1 MHGNLLVVQSRL
13 AVSEKEVMFPG
24 KTDHSPSS
32 LSALINLFHSF
43 CFLFV
48 CFLFQ
53 EKNCLSFAF
62 GDINPQS
69 HHNDNVETLP
79 MSLKCSSL
87 LPGPTCNTN
96 MM

>member
-13 AVSEKEVMFPG
+13 AVSEMEVMFPG

-32 LSALINLFHSF
+32 LSALMDMFHNF

-53 EKNCLSFAF
+53 EKNCLSVAF

-69 HHNDNVETLP
+69 HHNDNVETLS

-87 LPGPTCNTN
+87 LPGLTCNAS